1 MDHLRTKG
9 DSRVSTTDGASQAAD
24 TAAERKPIKRAL
36 ISVWYKDGLESL
48 AKALRDAGVE
58 IVATSSTAQFMETV
72 GPPVKRVEE
81 LTGFGESFDG
91 RVKTLHPNVHAA
103 LLADLTN
110 PGHVRQLEELGIE
123 PFDLLISNL
132 YPFQK
137 TVESGASAAEC
148 IEKIDIGGPAM
159 VRAAAKNHASVAV
172 IITPGDYGVV
182 HNALRLGGFTL
193 SDRQAMAARAF
204 AEIADYDLAVAQW
217 TAANLVELEGTAPG
231 AQCWPEF
238 AGVTGWRKTALRY
251 GENPHQAAALYI
263 DPHSQPG
270 LARAEQLSGKEMS
283 YNNYVDADAA
293 WAACNAYDGVACVAI
308 IKHSNPCGIAI
319 STVSVADAHRKAHAC
334 DPVSAYGGVIAVNTT
349 VTAEMARQLDGVFT
363 EVIVAPA
370 YDDEAEEILT
380 AKKTLRV
387 LVAPQ
392 WNPTGVELR
401 QVSGGFLAQTRDT
414 MQADG
419 DDVVNWRL
427 VSGPAATPE
436 QLDDLEFAWGAVKYA
451 KSNAILLA
459 RDGGAV
465 GIGMGQVNRVDSCRL
480 AVSRAN
486 TLGAG
491 GDDPAPER
499 ARGAVAASDAFFP
512 FADGLQLLIDA
523 GVTAVVQPGGSIR
536 DEESIAAA
544 QAAGIT
550 MYLTGSRHFWH

>member
-1 MDHLRTKG
+1 M
-9 DSRVSTTDGASQAAD
+9 SSSTAQE
-24 TAAERKPIKRAL
+24 ERKPIKRAL
-36 ISVWYKDGLESL
+36 ISVWYKDGLEQL
-48 AKALRDAGVE
+48 ARALRDAGVE
-58 IVATSSTAQFMETV
+58 IVATGSTAQFLETV

-81 LTGFGESFDG
+81 LTGFGESLDG
-91 RVKTLHPNVHAA
+91 RVKTLHPAVHAA
-103 LLADLTN
+103 LLADMAN
-110 PGHVRQLEELGIE
+110 PDHVRQLQALDIE

-132 YPFQK
+132 YPFQQ
-137 TVESGASAAEC
+137 TVASGASVEEC

-159 VRAAAKNHASVAV
+159 VRAAAKNHGSVAV
-172 IITPGDYGVV
+172 VITPTDYGVV

-193 SDRQAMAARAF
+193 SDRRAMAARAY
-204 AEIADYDLAVAQW
+204 AEIADYDLAIAQW
-217 TAANLVELEGTAPG
+217 TAANLVPLEDTAPG
-231 AQCWPEF
+231 AECWPEF
-238 AGVTGWRKTALRY
+238 AGVTGWRKSALRY

-263 DPHSQPG
+263 DPHAEPG
-270 LARAEQLSGKEMS
+270 LARAEQLGGKEMS

-308 IKHSNPCGIAI
+308 IKHNNPCGIAI

-349 VTAEMARQLDGVFT
+349 VTGEMARQLDGVFT

-380 AKKTLRV
+380 AKKNLRV
-387 LVAPQ
+387 LVAPPF
-392 WNPTGVELR
+392 NPTSVELR

-414 MQADG
+414 MHADG
-419 DDVVNWRL
+419 DDVANWRL
-427 VSGPAATPE
+427 AAGAPATPE

-459 RDGGAV
+459 RDGAAV

-480 AVSRAN
+480 AISRAN
-486 TLGAG
+486 TLAG
-491 GDDPAPER
+491 TDSEPAER
-499 ARGAVAASDAFFP
+499 ARGAVAASDAYFP

-536 DEESIAAA
+536 DEQSIEAAK
-544 QAAGIT
+544 AAGIT
-550 MYLTGSRHFWH
+550 MYFTGSRHFWH